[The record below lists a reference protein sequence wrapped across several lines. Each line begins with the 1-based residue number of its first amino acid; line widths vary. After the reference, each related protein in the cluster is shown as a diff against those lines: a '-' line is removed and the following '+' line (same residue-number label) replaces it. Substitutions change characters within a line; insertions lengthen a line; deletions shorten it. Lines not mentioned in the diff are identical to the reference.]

1 MSRLGKAPW
10 STHSNIKLMGG
21 RREKTAERAKKRA
34 PKRLRWAGLLT
45 ALAGSK
51 SVGRGRAQ

>member
-21 RREKTAERAKKRA
+21 RREKTAERA